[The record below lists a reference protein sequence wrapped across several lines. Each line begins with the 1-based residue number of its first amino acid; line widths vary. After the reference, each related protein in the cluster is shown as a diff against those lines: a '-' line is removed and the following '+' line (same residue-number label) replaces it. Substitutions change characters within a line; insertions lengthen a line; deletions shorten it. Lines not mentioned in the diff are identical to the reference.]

1 MPVAG
6 TILRAFGAPD
16 GLGGTERGV
25 SVATLDGAVV
35 SAPADGSLLFCGTY
49 GQLLILNAGG
59 GYYMLPAGMDRINVV
74 PGEFVLTGEP
84 VGAMGD
90 GSAL

>member
-1 MPVAG
+1 M
-6 TILRAFGAPD
+6 
-16 GLGGTERGV
+16 
-25 SVATLDGAVV
+25 
-35 SAPADGSLLFCGTY
+35 LL
-49 GQLLILNAGG
+49 
-59 GYYMLPAGMDRINVV
+59 AGMDRINEV